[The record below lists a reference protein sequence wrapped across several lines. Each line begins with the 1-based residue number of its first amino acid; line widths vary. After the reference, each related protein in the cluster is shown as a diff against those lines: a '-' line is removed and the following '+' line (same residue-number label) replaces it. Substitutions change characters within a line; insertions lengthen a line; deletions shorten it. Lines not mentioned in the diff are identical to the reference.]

1 MFSGFLFDPVVSI
14 SNADFDGMRDV
25 NGDFIRHDIGGDGA
39 DMWRAISNAC
49 HGIRGHGPLAYL
61 EEEQS
66 WERFY
71 SECFQGILLPHFA
84 FIFQSSC
91 AGNIKG
97 IISADDKLLGQLPA
111 LAAQRLSLSA
121 SAVFLARGEGRGMGL
136 LRQLRN
142 KRPECSF
149 TTAFA
154 LHATLF
160 SLPLLQAVMAYAYL
174 EWSMGAGIAGCM
186 PENSEQ
192 WQQIFSRDVI
202 ASTDSIRKAL
212 SEYLTGWQK
221 GVGFVCQ

>member
-1 MFSGFLFDPVVSI
+1 
-14 SNADFDGMRDV
+14 MRDL
-25 NGDFIRHDIGGDGA
+25 NGGFIRRDIGGDGA
-39 DMWRAISNAC
+39 EMWRAISNAC
-49 HGIRGHGPLAYL
+49 HGIRGHGALAYL
-61 EEEQS
+61 EEEQP

-91 AGNIKG
+91 AGNING
-97 IISADDKLLGQLPA
+97 IISADDKLLEQLPA

-121 SAVFLARGEGRGMGL
+121 SAVFVARGAGRGMGL
-136 LRQLRN
+136 LRQLGN

-154 LHATLF
+154 LHSTLF
-160 SLPLLQAVMAYAYL
+160 SLPLLQAAMAYAYL
-174 EWSMGAGIAGCM
+174 EWRMGSGVAGLM

-202 ASTDSIRKAL
+202 ASTDSIREVLA
-212 SEYLTGWQK
+212 EHLTGWQK
-221 GVGFVCQ
+221 DVGFACQ

>member
-49 HGIRGHGPLAYL
+49 HGIRGHGALAYL

-71 SECFQGILLPHFA
+71 SECFQVILLPHFA

-121 SAVFLARGEGRGMGL
+121 SAVFWLEERGGAWACYVNFVINVRNVV
-136 LRQLRN
+136 LRQ
-142 KRPECSF
+142 
-149 TTAFA
+149 
-154 LHATLF
+154 H
-160 SLPLLQAVMAYAYL
+160 
-174 EWSMGAGIAGCM
+174 
-186 PENSEQ
+186 
-192 WQQIFSRDVI
+192 SRFMQRCLVY
-202 ASTDSIRKAL
+202 R
-212 SEYLTGWQK
+212 Y
-221 GVGFVCQ
+221 CRR